1 MTRENKFTVVA
12 AIVAI
17 VLMMTGI
24 FIGETK
30 QAELEKIGR
39 VERILNRTAELSG
52 YKSLGVIDAYAISQ
66 RNGYTYD
73 GPAVRAALFE
83 RAGMESPENCWVW
96 TFDTFDGVTF
106 MKIDVYNDDDT
117 RPVTQRE
124 VIKTYLYGVI

>member
-17 VLMMTGI
+17 VLVMAGI

-73 GPAVRAALFE
+73 LLGL
-83 RAGMESPENCWVW
+83 
-96 TFDTFDGVTF
+96 
-106 MKIDVYNDDDT
+106 DV
-117 RPVTQRE
+117 
-124 VIKTYLYGVI
+124 